1 MVGAGRGV
9 QVEPP
14 SAARWND
21 LDARAAP
28 TYPRHGGHLC
38 LTPVP
43 RPASRRAGLS
53 RAWLWPQPA
62 GYTLNGMSGLYDV
75 ELEPE
80 VRSWLESLS
89 EREYAKVEAACDL
102 LAEFPETLGEPYT
115 RHLSGKVRELRFHLD
130 RIQARITYW
139 LAPGQRIVLL
149 TVFRKTR
156 MAERREVERA
166 VRAWQACASGHPD
179 HAPAHLVYE
188 RKWEDE

>member
-1 MVGAGRGV
+1 
-9 QVEPP
+9 
-14 SAARWND
+14 
-21 LDARAAP
+21 
-28 TYPRHGGHLC
+28 
-38 LTPVP
+38 
-43 RPASRRAGLS
+43 
-53 RAWLWPQPA
+53 
-62 GYTLNGMSGLYDV
+62 MSGLYDV

-166 VRAWQACASGHPD
+166 MRAWQACASGHPD

-188 RKWEDE
+188 RKWDDETE